1 MHVNASG
8 PADRDGGAGVR
19 CVLEQRGSGARSA
32 LDLAGPGW
40 GVLNALAIHRSSARV
55 VAVVVGLRD
64 AGNGMAGSWRRAVC
78 AGRAIPRAAIA
89 AVSEFDPLTLD
100 GDDAVRRGRGRAAG
114 AEAVVTAGQAVA
126 APRAVAAHAGAGDAD
141 FALLAGFCAGAI
153 AVDADFERI
162 AGDPAGA
169 TVDCVGVGIDAGASA
184 PGIPHGARAAVALVA
199 RRLPTRVAMTGA
211 ALRATDA
218 AGAEGTAGSA
228 QPLRSAGHATI
239 GSDCRKAQRCGNHAP
254 PCGASPEQ
262 ARHLI
267 ESLTVHDASLA

>member
-8 PADRDGGAGVR
+8 PADRDGGADVR
-19 CVLEQRGSGARSA
+19 CVPEQRGSGASWA
-32 LDLAGPGW
+32 PDLAGPGW
-40 GVLNALAIHRSSARV
+40 GVLDAVTIPWRHVGGRSV
-55 VAVVVGLRD
+55 VEPLRD
-64 AGNGMAGSWRRAVC
+64 AGNDMAGLGRRAVR
-78 AGRAIPRAAIA
+78 AGRATPRAASA
-89 AVSEFDPLTLD
+89 GLDELDPLTLD